1 MSLENGVFQSKLCN
15 VWNLSVIV
23 AENMYHII
31 MSGQENLEPKIITDI
46 FGNEVAIGKA
56 EHLGQV
62 SIYIWHNLAQTPIM
76 IKSEEIDLIID
87 ELIDQK
93 VEALEMKK
101 EILEIDDMHVSECCS
116 KIIYGNPYS
125 NCPYCDPQ

>member
-1 MSLENGVFQSKLCN
+1 
-15 VWNLSVIV
+15 
-23 AENMYHII
+23 MYHII

-56 EHLGQV
+56 ESLGQV
-62 SIYIWHNLAQTPIM
+62 SIYIWHNVAQTPIM
-76 IKSEEIDLIID
+76 IKSEDIDLIID

-93 VEALEMKK
+93 IEALEIKK
-101 EILEIDDMHVSECCS
+101 EILSSDDMHVSECCQ

-125 NCPYCDPQ
+125 DCPYCLSDPHE